1 MNYNA
6 PEQTQVAP
14 SHAPKPDAA
23 AIAVER
29 LTSLVLDGQGPA
41 WLQIRR
47 ALARPIANGDWAPGT
62 YIPSELSLRDHFGTS
77 RMTVSKAV
85 QSLAA
90 EGIVERRRKTG
101 TVVSV
106 RAQERPVFEIW
117 DTADVIARN
126 GGHYSYQLIS
136 CAFIDDEP
144 EMREMLGVGREAP
157 LIRILCAHFSDGR
170 PFQLEERIVNVDAAP
185 GITCQPLETIGPSP
199 WLLAHVPWTQA
210 EHVISACEADAE
222 IVEHLHVAPG
232 SACLLVER
240 RTWNGD
246 VPVTVA
252 RLWHPG
258 ARHRLVGRFEPHR

>member
-1 MNYNA
+1 MNDKA
-6 PEQTQVAP
+6 PAA
-14 SHAPKPDAA
+14 SRDGSKPKASPGSA
-23 AIAVER
+23 ER
-29 LTSLVLDGQGPA
+29 LAGLALDGQGPA

-47 ALARPIANGDWAPGT
+47 ALARPIANGDWTPGT
-62 YIPSELSLRDHFGTS
+62 LIPSEIALCGHFGAS

-85 QSLAA
+85 QSLAG
-90 EGIVERRRKTG
+90 EGLVERRRKTG

-117 DTADVIARN
+117 DTADLIARN
-126 GGHYSYQLIS
+126 GGVYSYRLIA
-136 CAFIDDEP
+136 CGA
-144 EMREMLGVGREAP
+144 VGEAP
-157 LIRILCAHFSDGR
+157 EVRAMLDVASDTPLLRILCAHDSDGR
-170 PFQLEERIVNVDAAP
+170 PFQLEERIVNVEAAP
-185 GITCQPLETIGPSP
+185 GVSCQLFETSGPGP

-210 EHVISACEADAE
+210 EHVISACEADTA

-246 VPVTVA
+246 VPVTLA